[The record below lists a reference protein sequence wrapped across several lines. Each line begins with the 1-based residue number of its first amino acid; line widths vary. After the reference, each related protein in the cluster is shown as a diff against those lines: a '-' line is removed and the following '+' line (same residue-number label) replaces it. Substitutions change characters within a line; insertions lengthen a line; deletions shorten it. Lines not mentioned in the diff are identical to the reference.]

1 MLREMTDSRLKM
13 CEQLEVSVTQLE
25 QENSQLREAAAAD
38 KKRISMLKLE
48 LEQCVQAMKDMEV
61 LHDDNIA
68 DTRVEEE
75 LREKEKRAVEV
86 IDFKS

>member
-1 MLREMTDSRLKM
+1 MLREMTDSRLKL

-25 QENSQLREAAAAD
+25 QENSQLRETAAAD

-48 LEQCVQAMKDMEV
+48 LEQCVQAMKDMEM

-68 DTRVEEE
+68 DTKVEEE
-75 LREKEKRAVEV
+75 LRENEKRAVEV
-86 IDFKS
+86 SISI

>member
-1 MLREMTDSRLKM
+1 MREMTDSRLKM